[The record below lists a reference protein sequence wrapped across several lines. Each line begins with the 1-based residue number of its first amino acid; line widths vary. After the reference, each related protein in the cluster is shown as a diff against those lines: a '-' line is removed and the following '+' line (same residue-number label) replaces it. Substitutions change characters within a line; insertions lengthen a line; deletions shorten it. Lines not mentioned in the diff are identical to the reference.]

1 MISIENCKAL
11 AVRYEAYVN
20 ATDHDARCL
29 WAYMLRETQNATGVV
44 LIEPAGLDY
53 YADRFGGRRST
64 FTQETGIAL

>member
-29 WAYMLRETQNATGVV
+29 WAYMLREIQDATGVV
-44 LIEPAGLDY
+44 LIEHLDY
-53 YADRFGGRRST
+53 YADRFGRGRSS
-64 FTQETGIAL
+64 FTQETGIVL